1 MLPYGLRVWAAHEC
15 LGHTHA
21 LFIKSWTGFETV
33 TAVQRNCVRECIMK
47 IVDPMNGEVRVAGRY
62 REVHNWPNAPPH
74 YVSFTVT
81 KVTPKRTDINIHS
94 IQLYQ
99 GHSVLVQF
107 PPQPPETG
115 TGPPPGGSMPAAET
129 EERGGAGAPLSI
141 SFSEL
146 KELDNESLRVPPSH
160 IVRAAAAATAAAA
173 QPPRRT
179 TTTTTKSK
187 SMARAPLSISPSEL
201 QHLDSESLRLPPRH
215 IVRPVATRDGSNR
228 DRGTELFFGIIPKP
242 KTPNGAVAPKQPSA
256 PSSSRPEEEEV
267 HGKPIKKK
275 RMADA
280 LEGSPTV
287 HESARSLRLRRRLAA
302 MAMQRR

>member
-1 MLPYGLRVWAAHEC
+1 MLPYGLREWAAHEC

-21 LFIKSWTGFETV
+21 LFIESWTGFETL
-33 TAVQRNCVRECIMK
+33 TPFQRKCVRECIMK

-81 KVTPKRTDINIHS
+81 KVTPKRTYINIHS

-215 IVRPVATRDGSNR
+215 IVRAAAAKDGSIR
-228 DRGTELFFGIIPKP
+228 DRGAELFFGIIPKP
-242 KTPNGAVAPKQPSA
+242 KTPNGAGVPKQPSA
-256 PSSSRPEEEEV
+256 PSSSRPEAEEV
-267 HGKPIKKK
+267 PEKPIKKK
-275 RMADA
+275 RKADA
-280 LEGSPTV
+280 LAVSPTV
-287 HESARSLRLRRRLAA
+287 QESARALRLRLRRAA
-302 MAMQRR
+302 M